1 MSTKFLFTILLM
13 AIPSVAFS
21 DDRIDRMATFGEE
34 MSNLMYQAMIGQ
46 LADEGVDVSTL
57 KTMIP
62 DTSWDAEMYAAAE
75 CILDKYDEQIGTA
88 GVEKMLDD
96 MEAALPELREGGMEA
111 METMGDM
118 QPEGISEEESIAI
131 SRSCGMMQLM
141 QKNMMAGDF
150 VSEVMKLSR
159 GAE

>member
-1 MSTKFLFTILLM
+1 VSTKSCVAILLLATSAL
-13 AIPSVAFS
+13 AIA
-21 DDRIDRMATFGEE
+21 DDRIDRMAKFGEE
-34 MSNLMYQAMIGQ
+34 MSDLMYQAMIGQ

-62 DTSWDAEMYAAAE
+62 DTSWDAEMYTAAE

-111 METMGDM
+111 IETMGDM
-118 QPEGISEEESIAI
+118 QPEGLSEEEAIAI